1 MAEITYRVANST
13 ENDFMKKLDFDTK
26 LNTFLNPSYQ
36 PPSKDA
42 LTEQFRVFTLTNNT
56 DRFVVF
62 AELENEVIGYIYIE
76 NFYIFGKG
84 NIDYSSA
91 NINDIFVLPSHRT
104 GIVALKLLHH
114 AIDILNKKGIN
125 KGILNVQTHNK
136 FRFLHYAICDEV
148 ISSEYYTRSN
158 GQQSCTKTLAI
169 HNLQEL
175 RNKPLREIL
184 KAKRFHQKNFEENG
198 IERE

>member
-1 MAEITYRVANST
+1 MAEITYRVAKST
-13 ENDFMKKLDFDTK
+13 ESDFMKKIEFDTK

-36 PPSKDA
+36 PP
-42 LTEQFRVFTLTNNT
+42 TEEDLAEKLRVFTLTNNT

-62 AELENEVIGYIYIE
+62 AELEDEVIGYIYIE
-76 NFYIFGKG
+76 NFYIYGKG

-114 AIDILNKKGIN
+114 AIDILNEKGIN
-125 KGILNVQTHNK
+125 KGIMNVQTHNK

-158 GQQSCTKTLAI
+158 GEQSCTKTLAI
-169 HNLQEL
+169 HDLKKL
-175 RNKPLREIL
+175 RNRPLRDIL
-184 KAKRFHQKNFEENG
+184 QAKRLHQKNFEENG